1 MRPYPQRP
9 DAGEYDDD
17 PDADGFPQRSSS
29 AWRFVHGSEADAGD
43 FKPVLIGAALMSV
56 VDRVRLILNVSPGC
70 DSPIEAQL
78 GAEIITFFDRA
89 SEPLLLCKA
98 IDLRN
103 APHGLLL
110 VPQFAWSVYRSD
122 WAILSAR
129 RHGALLIECDG
140 KEFHSSDAQR
150 AHDAK
155 KDAAALD
162 SGFVTLRFTGS
173 QIFRDADGC
182 AQKIYDAV
190 HGG

>member
-9 DAGEYDDD
+9 EISDDD
-17 PDADGFPQRSSS
+17 DGLDADGYRREPNSTY
-29 AWRFVHGSEADAGD
+29 RFTRGSEVDVGD
-43 FKPVLIGAALMSV
+43 FKPVSIGDAAMSV
-56 VDRVRLILNVSPGC
+56 VDRVRLILNVSPGG

-89 SEPLLLCKA
+89 NEPLLLCKT

-110 VPQFAWSVYRSD
+110 VPQFTWSVYRSD

-140 KEFHSSDAQR
+140 KEFHSSDAQK

-155 KDAAALD
+155 KDQAALD

-173 QIFRDADGC
+173 QIYRDAEEC

>member
-1 MRPYPQRP
+1 MTGYSRR
-9 DAGEYDDD
+9 DDETD
-17 PDADGFPQRSSS
+17 DGLDADGYPRQSGNNWHFI
-29 AWRFVHGSEADAGD
+29 HGSESDVGD
-43 FKPVLIGAALMSV
+43 FKPVMIGHAAMSV

-89 SEPLLLCKA
+89 NEPLLLCKT

-110 VPQFAWSVYRSD
+110 VPQFAWSIYRSD

-150 AHDAK
+150 THDAK
-155 KDAAALD
+155 KDTAALD

-173 QIFRDADGC
+173 QIFRDAEGC